1 MNKLYAV
8 ICVMLIFPF
17 GIRGQT
23 KPAGTEEYVKK
34 GWSISP
40 LPAVSYSSDLGFQM
54 GIYLDTY
61 YFGDGSRYPEYL
73 HKITAE
79 AAYFTKGSGIYHI
92 FYDSKYLLRNLRLTI
107 SASYLPS
114 TMMNF
119 HGFNGYASPYFKE
132 VQDQYPAFYNIY
144 RNMFRS
150 MADLQGTISGKV
162 GWAAGVSFYNYNT
175 GKVKSDKY
183 SGEPSLY
190 ELYVREGIIHDD
202 EKSGGSHIELRVGL
216 VYDTRDHEPDPAR
229 GIYANAL
236 LYGSPDIINRRGY
249 DYMKLSATFSHYVPV
264 IGDKLTFAYRFSYQ
278 GTVAGNTPFYVQQN
292 YTMLFLRR
300 INADIL
306 GGGFSLRG
314 VNYNRV
320 VGDGMAWGNAE
331 LRYRFLNFR
340 LLRQQWYF
348 VLNPFFDAGMV
359 VQPYRLDEMKS
370 VSSPDKK
377 YLYDGQREGLHMSA
391 GIGVKLVMNRNFVL
405 GAEYGIPLDKR
416 DGKSGLY
423 LDLNYI
429 F

>member
-1 MNKLYAV
+1 MKGFRLLLCMIPLLSFSVSAQN
-8 ICVMLIFPF
+8 
-17 GIRGQT
+17 G
-23 KPAGTEEYVKK
+23 EEGKDEYKKK

-40 LPAVSYSSDLGFQM
+40 LPAVSYSSDLGFQL
-54 GIYLDTY
+54 GGYLDTY
-61 YFGDGSRYPEYL
+61 YFGDGSKYPEYL

-92 FYDSKYLLRNLRLTI
+92 FYDSKYLLRNLRLTV

-114 TMMNF
+114 TMMSF
-119 HGFNGYASPYFKE
+119 HGFNGYASPYLTE
-132 VQDQYPAFYNIY
+132 LQEQYPAFYNIY

-150 MADLQGTISGKV
+150 MADLQGEIYGRL
-162 GWAAGVSFYNYNT
+162 GWAAGVSFYNYDT

-183 SGEPSLY
+183 SDQPSLY
-190 ELYVREGIIHDD
+190 ELYVREGIIRED
-202 EKSGGSHIELRVGL
+202 EKNGGSHLELRLGL
-216 VYDTRDHEPDPAR
+216 VYDTRDHEPDPTR

-249 DYMKLSATFSHYVPV
+249 DYLKLAATFTHYVPV
-264 IGDKLTFAYRFSYQ
+264 YKDKLTFAYRFSYQ
-278 GTVAGNTPFYVQQN
+278 GTVAGSAPFYVQQN

-331 LRYRFLNFR
+331 LRCRFFNFR
-340 LLRQQWYF
+340 LFGQQWYF
-348 VLNPFFDAGMV
+348 VVNPFFDAGMV
-359 VQPYRLDEMKS
+359 VRPYRLEEMKS
-370 VSSPDKK
+370 VGSTDSKFV
-377 YLYDGQREGLHMSA
+377 YGGQSERLHMSA